1 MKRAD
6 FDGGLPLSMLIA
18 LECIIED
25 SPVEVREKFIREY
38 KEEDPKNGNNIWN
51 SEGIWDIQNY
61 NIFHLNHVE
70 GLFFCQP
77 SPNVSYFTKDT

>member
-6 FDGGLPLSMLIA
+6 FDGCLLLSMLIA

-38 KEEDPKNGNNIWN
+38 KEEDPEEWEQYMEFRRDMGY
-51 SEGIWDIQNY
+51 SE
-61 NIFHLNHVE
+61 L
-70 GLFFCQP
+70 
-77 SPNVSYFTKDT
+77 

>member
-38 KEEDPKNGNNIWN
+38 KEEDPEEWEQYMEFRRDMGY
-51 SEGIWDIQNY
+51 SE
-61 NIFHLNHVE
+61 L
-70 GLFFCQP
+70 
-77 SPNVSYFTKDT
+77 